1 MSGHYAYTFSS
12 DKIDPLTATVDWDA
26 YGRKG
31 MGAAMFYYTP
41 AVHEAAFQLPA
52 FVDRCESTPILLLRR
67 LI

>member
-26 YGRKG
+26 YERKG
-31 MGAAMFYYTP
+31 MRAAMFYYTP
-41 AVHEAAFQLPA
+41 EVHEAAFQLPA
-52 FVDRCESTPILLLRR
+52 FVDRCESTTICCCGR